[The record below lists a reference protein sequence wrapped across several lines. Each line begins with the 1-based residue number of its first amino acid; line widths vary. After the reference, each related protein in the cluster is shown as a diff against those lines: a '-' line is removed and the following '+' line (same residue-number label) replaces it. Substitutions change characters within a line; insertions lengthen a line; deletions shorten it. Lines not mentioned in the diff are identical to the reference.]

1 MKFLSIKLL
10 IVVFALVNIS
20 FSSIKANDECFE
32 KTSRAIF
39 KFNMAIDDAI
49 LEPIAKGYNKL
60 PEPIKNG
67 TSNFTSNLA
76 ILMSIPNNLL
86 QANFNQ
92 LGHSVGSFAINST
105 IGILGFFNPA
115 EKIGLKPH
123 KEDVGQTLGS
133 YGIGSGCYFVLPIL
147 GPTNVRDSFGL
158 LADTFVDPFAH
169 ITIREKELLGTSGTS
184 LDYYTVKTT
193 SAIDFRG
200 DNIVNFESLEK
211 NSIDLYSSVK
221 SIYLQNRENQIN
233 NSNLSEDDW
242 GKLDN

>member
-10 IVVFALVNIS
+10 IVVFALINIS
-20 FSSIKANDECFE
+20 FSSIKANEECFE

-39 KFNMAIDDAI
+39 KFNMAIDAAI
-49 LEPIAKGYNKL
+49 LAPIAKGYNKL

-169 ITIREKELLGTSGTS
+169 ITIREKELLGASGTY
-184 LDYYTVKTT
+184 LYYYTVKTK
-193 SAIDFRG
+193 SEIDFRG
-200 DNIVNFESLEK
+200 DNIVNF
-211 NSIDLYSSVK
+211 
-221 SIYLQNRENQIN
+221 
-233 NSNLSEDDW
+233 
-242 GKLDN
+242 